1 MRGPPI
7 PYSRFDRGL
16 PPERWRLKPGRELRR
31 SQPERPT
38 AAHRFLLRLWCV
50 AIFSHDQKAYSFRG
64 PWRIVLISVVSR
76 RALCSRLPGKS
87 GTAASNL
94 MQRLCVLER
103 TPTYD
108 AADVPITTSFGKQSL
123 EEFRVYT
130 EEIDLAPI
138 SEALISEA
146 A

>member
-1 MRGPPI
+1 
-7 PYSRFDRGL
+7 
-16 PPERWRLKPGRELRR
+16 
-31 SQPERPT
+31 
-38 AAHRFLLRLWCV
+38 
-50 AIFSHDQKAYSFRG
+50 
-64 PWRIVLISVVSR
+64 
-76 RALCSRLPGKS
+76 
-87 GTAASNL
+87 

-108 AADVPITTSFGKQSL
+108 AADVPITMSFGKQSL